1 MARAVFDASAVIALL
16 RDEPGA
22 EVVAG
27 YAGEALISAV
37 NLQEVI
43 KVLLADGVSKG
54 VAREMLGPLG
64 LDVRSHGLDEAW
76 AAAGLYA
83 VTKSRGSGLGDRS
96 CMALA
101 IAEGLPAL
109 TTDRAWNELAIA
121 GLSVVLAR

>member
-43 KVLLADGVSKG
+43 KVLLADGVSEG
-54 VAREMLGPLG
+54 VAREMLAPLG